1 MASRVIIVEKRALN
15 AHSIQAAEDESF
27 AMESH
32 QAPLR
37 HAVLPSFLSSFFSL
51 LFLSL
56 PLSLSSLSL
65 FAFFFIIHGCGE
77 DWLVGWFGCTSHPIS
92 FRKAIAFSTVISF
105 RGWERLH
112 LVGRSFAIRHVR
124 RSVVSFLPN
133 TGFQFPKDL
142 CLSFCEI
149 RYLCFSSSFFFFN

>member
-56 PLSLSSLSL
+56 SLSL
-65 FAFFFIIHGCGE
+65 LSHSLLSFLSSMVVARIG
-77 DWLVGWFGCTSHPIS
+77 WLVG
-92 FRKAIAFSTVISF
+92 
-105 RGWERLH
+105 
-112 LVGRSFAIRHVR
+112 
-124 RSVVSFLPN
+124 SVVPATPFRFAKRSRFR
-133 TGFQFPKDL
+133 
-142 CLSFCEI
+142 LSLVFEDGSDSI
-149 RYLCFSSSFFFFN
+149 

>member
-51 LFLSL
+51 LSLSL
-56 PLSLSSLSL
+56 LSL

-133 TGFQFPKDL
+133 TGFEFPKDL
-142 CLSFCEI
+142 CLSLCET
-149 RYLCFSSSFFFFN
+149 RYPCFSSSFSFFN

>member
-51 LFLSL
+51 LSL
-56 PLSLSSLSL
+56 SLSL
-65 FAFFFIIHGCGE
+65 FSRYLLSFLSSMVVARIG
-77 DWLVGWFGCTSHPIS
+77 WLVG
-92 FRKAIAFSTVISF
+92 
-105 RGWERLH
+105 
-112 LVGRSFAIRHVR
+112 
-124 RSVVSFLPN
+124 SVVPATPFRFAKRSRFR
-133 TGFQFPKDL
+133 
-142 CLSFCEI
+142 LSLVFEDGSDSI
-149 RYLCFSSSFFFFN
+149 

>member
-1 MASRVIIVEKRALN
+1 MPIVFRLPRMSPSRWNRTKHPWDMRFFLP
-15 AHSIQAAEDESF
+15 F
-27 AMESH
+27 F
-32 QAPLR
+32 PL
-37 HAVLPSFLSSFFSL
+37 FSL
-51 LFLSL
+51 FS
-56 PLSLSSLSL
+56 LSLSLSLSLLSL

-133 TGFQFPKDL
+133 TGFEFPKDL
-142 CLSFCEI
+142 CLSLCET
-149 RYLCFSSSFFFFN
+149 RYPCFSSSFFFF